1 MQLCVFLFGMQH
13 SHLMTGPASSD
24 DGSSDGY
31 RGGQLALQDVADLLG
46 AHRQGKL
53 DWGICERDNGSE
65 FR

>member
-1 MQLCVFLFGMQH
+1 MQH